1 MPTYEVKVGSS
12 TYQVDAPDENTAWKW
27 ANYTHNQSATQAA
40 PVAPAPTES
49 GGFFGSFGSAL
60 KERATTALPTA
71 KIFTGLGD
79 QKAAVDE
86 LAKHKEEAN
95 NAYKDT
101 EFSEI
106 GDAFKQ
112 GNFTQALGKTVDKF
126 KEVAGS
132 SLGTMAPAMGAGAAA
147 AAAAGTVAGGAA
159 LAAVGIPAAVAGTAA
174 FGLTALGSYLSD
186 NISRQKEEQ
195 AAAGKPYEDINR
207 LKGVTAAAVSTS
219 LDIFGF
225 KFFKPLGRLVGIEGK
240 AAAEKTAMEIVAK
253 ATQPKAYAR
262 AVARGTAEGIA
273 FEIPQEVTQQV
284 MERWQAG
291 LALDP
296 FTDPSAA
303 KEYLE
308 AAGGALLLGGP
319 MGAYSK
325 LRDTAA
331 ARGTPEGQALLR
343 KDVTGASRD
352 VEREPD
358 VTEPVSTPNRAGA
371 TVAGQPDT
379 GAPAA
384 GTAGTQRTG
393 VDVSRQNAP
402 GTTGG
407 EAGQP
412 GALDSTTPPPP
423 PSLTDEEI
431 QAASADAKEA
441 YDDARDHLSALLK
454 LPSRTESQ
462 DNMLGR
468 LRTELVQADYQRYLK
483 DTVDDKP
490 LADVVDEIVVKIGP
504 GKKAPRAMQR
514 ETTGTPWEGVTR
526 TTRGDAEMVATSLL
540 NDVGQRN
547 KADTNTPEYAALK
560 ASIAKTGIV
569 DPITITTNSLGK
581 PEVFEG
587 NHRLQAARELG
598 IKEIPVV
605 LHSRINQSESRPVV
619 GIKPSSLL
627 TKAPRAMQGEMFSTN
642 EQIGRAITG
651 AMALAGQD
659 PVKAAQEL
667 ENRKQRVADYE
678 HSDAEVMRLGRSADM
693 NAAQAMANRDA
704 LVAEAKK
711 RTLETIDQAIAGL
724 PSVGQPRAMQG
735 DLFGSASQRAT
746 EKPTEK
752 SAELENTLT
761 ALLLGEDP
769 RKDFGAE
776 EVGAKPE
783 AETTE
788 QKPVS
793 QKETE
798 TAPSIS
804 TEHINATNEGTLVN
818 RFFDALVSS
827 TDSPGEVDKHTAL
840 KNVVRKDVLNYD
852 IAKPGATKSSGLREA
867 LDYIGSL
874 VGGRDKLNA
883 MIDQLEQNKSPS
895 VQQAI
900 FNRFGLPNLTS
911 RRGLEGFASRV
922 GKELDEL
929 PIMRKQAGD
938 ERTGVQIS
946 TKNMPAPATGEFKGV
961 APYESKVEAT
971 PIKTKE
977 RGTNSEGKPRRPS
990 LDDQEKKRFVV
1001 QDTKLRTAW
1010 RAIKQ
1015 LIAARGAP
1023 SAEQLAAKNYMENP
1037 GRETFGDALNDLA
1050 YDIATDEAANST
1062 FYGEGGKYAAAF
1074 QKWINDN
1081 LDQSTIGV
1089 LNDLIAIHKLNVA
1102 ETEKYN
1108 AAISKYNEALDGFA
1122 EKKRVA
1128 AEVTAKKKLEKT
1140 PSKRPNISERIK
1152 ETEAGEQED
1161 APAEKLKHSL
1171 GTMHPAVLRMVEK
1184 GDLTGALETLADAEK
1199 GYYKVLAERL
1209 LAAKPTAKLE
1219 IINRNK
1225 ILSLSNDPNVKE
1237 TLKNQIAML
1246 VKMVETSIP
1255 EERQGVMVRNLKSD
1269 NLQAVMTEVKNLQK
1283 NFTNASQQEI
1293 AKQAYDLLNREYG
1306 WIGKYDP
1313 ESDTIMLRDTTIS
1326 NHTFLHE
1333 VLHAITSDLIENADK
1348 LRGVRKDAYNRLEE
1362 LYKYASGILAA
1373 QNSGTTAY
1381 GVQDLHEFISEAMT
1395 NPEFQAD
1402 LRVLRYKAAPFSLWD
1417 AFSRAIAQLFRMDAK
1432 SKDSN
1437 VMVEVM
1443 RATNILIPGE
1453 ASLESAETSKFL
1465 DANIDDKGA
1474 YIPSTKKGEDPI
1486 ATAGFKTLRAGN
1498 DYSEKLTGAIFITGM
1513 NVADRNKGAGTKLL
1527 QAITRWA
1534 DANKKT
1540 LVLSAI
1546 ASPDSLLGGLSQE
1559 QLKGWYARNGFED
1572 RTDIMV
1578 RTPSKEARK
1587 LKPKAIPG
1595 RIAAVPAGMQNTPST
1610 LKQLQKSRTWEEAQK
1625 PFEQIIVS
1633 AKAASRPQLLGALT
1647 LRQIG
1652 DLVRNRVPQ
1661 VNNFIRLTE
1670 EFLARKNNI
1679 LKESG
1684 DILKLWER
1692 MQSSDPAESKALAK
1706 VMHEATIL
1714 QFDPDK
1720 IRYGRNPREI
1730 MVADAWK
1737 ELSLTSKN
1745 IYRRVR
1751 DFYEHRQAEYKG
1763 IMAKRIIEMRNL
1775 GVSEAT
1781 ILEIRNEFEN
1791 TKFRGPYFPLMR
1803 HGRFWYQIGTG
1814 KDREY
1819 YMFETAGA
1827 KEAHMAERIS
1837 QDPNLPVREGSEYAQ
1852 QMDLH
1857 AKQSNFLRTVFSAI
1871 DGVSNTT
1878 FAGLPAQNLKDTI
1891 YQNFLAIQPES
1902 SFRTQFMHR
1911 NNVAGYSEDALRN
1924 FAKSSFHMAYQ
1935 LARFEHSP
1943 DMFSQVQAARMQIK
1957 DRKDADGKFDKELSR
1972 ENNEL
1977 SDYVTEMDKRLKLM
1991 LNPTDVG
1998 TIPSLLSNIG
2008 FIWYLTA
2015 PASAIVNIVGGMVIG
2030 LPTLIGQNVRMNP
2043 GKSYTK
2049 ATLEALGQM
2058 KTVAG
2063 QIIAT
2068 GFEVETGKRIRDYRV
2083 QFPTLSRSDSMTD
2096 VDKQAYER
2104 FVADG
2109 VIDITA
2115 AYDQSGLASAPT
2127 DSYGGVKNRAMEA
2140 MSSLFHNA
2148 ERFNREVMAMSSFR
2162 AAMEKRK
2169 GYADQN
2175 LAFAEAVAD
2184 AKDVTQRSMFDYSSA
2199 NKPRYFQNP
2208 VARVVLQF
2216 KQFPQQMTF
2225 FLAHNAVNMFKGMDA
2240 PTRRE
2245 ARARFVGTM
2254 GMAAILSGGTGIWGF
2269 STVAAI
2275 INAVVNGLKDDDD
2288 EEMFDFELEFVNWAV
2303 ETFGANMGTLIT
2315 RGAGN
2320 ALTGLDV
2327 ASRVKLDDMWFRDSR
2342 KNQDE
2347 VQALQTFLVDLLG
2360 PTAGLAVNVAEAH
2373 KLWNEGHGDRA
2384 LEMIA
2389 PAFIKNPLVAARYA
2403 TEGVN
2408 TLSGDPLMEDV
2419 SPFHLMAQSL
2429 GLRSAELSEIQFYN
2443 TNIKGQEQAI
2453 LKQRQNLLNLYA
2465 LAFMSNDADT
2475 LDTAYDNIDK
2485 FNSKHPSVLI
2495 AAGTLTKSIKGHLEK
2510 STQMDHG
2517 LYLDKK
2523 LRGVLD
2529 SHDYIDKI
2537 RQ

>member
-12 TYQVDAPDENTAWKW
+12 TYEVDAPDPNTAWKW

-40 PVAPAPTES
+40 PVAAPTES
-49 GGFFGSFGSAL
+49 GGFFGSLGSAFQ
-60 KERATTALPTA
+60 ERATTALPTA

-86 LAKHKEEAN
+86 LARHKEEAN
-95 NAYKDT
+95 SAYKNT
-101 EFSEI
+101 EFGEI
-106 GDAFKQ
+106 GDAFRQ
-112 GNFTQALGKTVDKF
+112 GNYTQALGKTVDKF

-132 SLGTMAPAMGAGAAA
+132 SLGSMAPAMVAGAGTAAA
-147 AAAAGTVAGGAA
+147 VAASP
-159 LAAVGIPAAVAGTAA
+159 LAIPAAAAGTAA
-174 FGLTALGSYLSD
+174 FGLISLGSYLSD

-207 LKGVTAAAVSTS
+207 LKGVTAAAGSTA

-225 KFFKPLGRLVGIEGK
+225 KLFKPLGRLVGLEGK
-240 AAAEKTAMEIVAK
+240 AVAEKAAMEIVAK
-253 ATQPKAYAR
+253 ATQPRAYAR
-262 AVARGTAEGIA
+262 AVAQGTAQGIA
-273 FEIPQEVTQQV
+273 FEVPQEVTQSV
-284 MERWQAG
+284 LERWQAG

-296 FTDPSAA
+296 FTDPNAA

-343 KDVTGASRD
+343 TEGSKITRD
-352 VEREPD
+352 IEREPD
-358 VTEPVSTPNRAGA
+358 ATEPISAPDRAGT

-379 GAPAA
+379 GAPAG
-384 GTAGTQRTG
+384 GTADTQRTG
-393 VDVSRQNAP
+393 VDVSGQNAP
-402 GTTGG
+402 GTTAG
-407 EAGQP
+407 EAEQP
-412 GALDSTTPPPP
+412 GALTTPPPP
-423 PSLTDEEI
+423 PPSTPLTDEEV

-462 DNMLGR
+462 DYMLGR
-468 LRTELVQADYQRYLK
+468 LRTDLTQIDYQRYLA
-483 DTVDDKP
+483 DTIDDKP
-490 LADVVDEIVVKIGP
+490 LADVVDGITVKL
-504 GKKAPRAMQR
+504 A
-514 ETTGTPWEGVTR
+514 
-526 TTRGDAEMVATSLL
+526 S
-540 NDVGQRN
+540 N
-547 KADTNTPEYAALK
+547 K
-560 ASIAKTGIV
+560 
-569 DPITITTNSLGK
+569 
-581 PEVFEG
+581 
-587 NHRLQAARELG
+587 
-598 IKEIPVV
+598 
-605 LHSRINQSESRPVV
+605 
-619 GIKPSSLL
+619 
-627 TKAPRAMQGEMFSTN
+627 KAPRAMQGEMFSTN

-667 ENRKQRVADYE
+667 ENRKQRVMDYK
-678 HSDAEVMRLGRSADM
+678 HSDAEVMRLGRSAGM
-693 NAAQAMANRDA
+693 NAAQSMANRDA
-704 LVAEAKK
+704 LVAAAKK

-769 RKDFGAE
+769 RQDFGAE
-776 EVGAKPE
+776 EEGADPE
-783 AETTE
+783 TEAIE
-788 QKPVS
+788 QKLES

-798 TAPSIS
+798 LAPKTS
-804 TEHINATNEGTLVN
+804 TYHINDTQEGKLVN

-827 TDSPGEVDKHTAL
+827 TGTPGEVDKHTAL
-840 KNVVRKDVLNYD
+840 KDVVRKDVLSYD
-852 IAKPGATKSSGLREA
+852 IVKPGETKSLGLREA

-883 MIDQLEQNKSPS
+883 MIEQLEQNKSPS

-922 GKELDEL
+922 GKELEEL
-929 PIMRKQAGD
+929 PIMRKQTGE

-946 TKNMPAPATGEFKGV
+946 TKNLPAPATGGFKGV
-961 APYESKVEAT
+961 IPYTSEIEAT
-971 PIKTKE
+971 SIKAKE
-977 RGTNSEGKPRRPS
+977 RGPNQEGVPREPS
-990 LDDQEKKRFVV
+990 LKETEKKRFVV

-1010 RAIKQ
+1010 RTIKQ
-1015 LIAARGAP
+1015 MIAARGAP

-1050 YDIATDEAANST
+1050 YDIATGEGANT
-1062 FYGEGGKYAAAF
+1062 LFYGEGGQYAVAF
-1074 QKWINDN
+1074 EKWINDN
-1081 LDQSTIGV
+1081 LDQSTVDI
-1089 LNDLIAIHKLNVA
+1089 LNDLVAVHKLNIA
-1102 ETEKYN
+1102 ETDKYN
-1108 AAISKYNEALDGFA
+1108 AARSKYRAELKVFA
-1122 EKKRVA
+1122 EKKRA
-1128 AEVTAKKKLEKT
+1128 AAQAAVGKKIAKA
-1140 PSKRPNISERIK
+1140 PSKEPDISKQIE

-1161 APAEKLKHSL
+1161 LPVEKFKRSL
-1171 GTMHPAVLRMVEK
+1171 ETIHPAVLRMVEK

-1199 GYYKVLAERL
+1199 GYFKVLAERL

-1237 TLKNQIAML
+1237 ALKNQIAML

-1255 EERQGVMVRNLKSD
+1255 TERQGVMVRNLKSD

-1283 NFTNASQQEI
+1283 NFTNDSQREI
-1293 AKQAYDLLNREYG
+1293 AKQAHDFLDKQYG

-1333 VLHAITSDLIENADK
+1333 VLHAVTSDLIENADK

-1362 LYKYASGILAA
+1362 LYKYASGMLAA
-1373 QNSGTTAY
+1373 QNSKTTAY
-1381 GVQDLHEFISEAMT
+1381 GLQDLHEFISEAMT
-1395 NPEFQAD
+1395 NPVFQAD
-1402 LRVLRYKAAPFSLWD
+1402 LRALRYKAAPFSLWD
-1417 AFSRAIAQLFRMDAK
+1417 AFSRAIAQLFRMDLK
-1432 SKDSN
+1432 SKDSD

-1453 ASLESAETSKFL
+1453 ASLEGVETSKFL
-1465 DANIDDKGA
+1465 GAEIDEKGA
-1474 YIPSTKKGEDPI
+1474 YIPSTKKDEDPI

-1498 DYSEKLTGAIFITGM
+1498 DFSEKLVGATFITGM
-1513 NVADRNKGAGTKLL
+1513 NVADRSKGAGTKLL
-1527 QAITRWA
+1527 RAITGWA
-1534 DANKKT
+1534 DTKKKT
-1540 LVLSAI
+1540 LVLVAA
-1546 ASPDSLLGGLSQE
+1546 ASPDGSLGGLSQK
-1559 QLKGWYARNGFED
+1559 QLKEWYVRNGFED
-1572 RTDIMV
+1572 RGDYMV
-1578 RTPSKEARK
+1578 RAPSKEARK
-1587 LKPKAIPG
+1587 LEPRAMAR
-1595 RIAAVPAGMQNTPST
+1595 RIAAIPVGMQNTPST
-1610 LKQLQKSRTWEEAQK
+1610 LKQLTKSRTWAEAQE
-1625 PFEQIIVS
+1625 PYSQLVVS
-1633 AKAASRPQLLGALT
+1633 AKAASRPALLGALT

-1684 DILKLWER
+1684 DILNVWER
-1692 MQSSDPAESKALAK
+1692 MQSSNPEESRALAK

-1720 IRYGRNPREI
+1720 IRYGKNPREI
-1730 MVADAWK
+1730 MVVEEWK
-1737 ELSLTSKN
+1737 KLGPTSKN
-1745 IYRRVR
+1745 IYRQVR

-1763 IMAKRIIEMRNL
+1763 TMAKRIIEMRNL

-1791 TKFRGPYFPLMR
+1791 TKFKGPYFPLMR

-1837 QDPNLPVREGSEYAQ
+1837 QDPNLPVKEGSEYAQ

-1871 DGVSNTT
+1871 DGVSSPT
-1878 FAGLPAQNLKDTI
+1878 FAGMAAQNLKDTI
-1891 YQNFLAIQPES
+1891 YQNFLSIQPES

-1957 DRKDADGKFDKELSR
+1957 DRKDEAGGFDKELSR

-2043 GKSYTK
+2043 GKSYAK

-2058 KTVAG
+2058 KTAAG

-2068 GFEVETGKRIRDYRV
+2068 GFEVETGKRVRDFRL
-2083 QFPTLSRSDSMTD
+2083 QFPTLSRSDSMTA

-2115 AYDQSGLASAPT
+2115 AYDQSGLAAAPT
-2127 DSYGGVKNRAMEA
+2127 ESYGGVKNRAMEA
-2140 MSSLFHNA
+2140 LTALFHNA

-2184 AKDVTQRSMFDYSSA
+2184 AKDVTQRAMFDYSSA

-2225 FLAHNAVNMFKGMDA
+2225 FLTHNAINMFKGMDES
-2240 PTRRE
+2240 TRRE

-2254 GMAAILSGGTGIWGF
+2254 GMAAIMAGGTGIWGF
-2269 STVAAI
+2269 STVASI
-2275 INAVVNGLKDDDD
+2275 INAVVNGLKDEDD
-2288 EEMFDFELEFVNWAV
+2288 EEVFDFELEFVNWAV

-2315 RGAGN
+2315 RGAAN

-2347 VQALQTFLVDLLG
+2347 VEALQTFLVDLLG
-2360 PTAGLAVNVAEAH
+2360 PTIGLAVNVAEAR
-2373 KLWNEGHGDRA
+2373 KLWNEGNGDRA

-2403 TEGVN
+2403 AEGVN
-2408 TLSGDPLMEDV
+2408 TRSGDPLMEDV

-2465 LAFMSNDADT
+2465 LAFMSNDSDT

-2485 FNSKHPSVLI
+2485 FNAKHPSVSI
-2495 AAGTLTKSIKGHLEK
+2495 AAGTLTKSIKGRLEK
-2510 STQMDHG
+2510 SSEMDHG

-2529 SHDYIDKI
+2529 NHSYIDKL
-2537 RQ
+2537 RD

>member
-86 LAKHKEEAN
+86 LARHKEEAN
-95 NAYKDT
+95 NAYKST
-101 EFSEI
+101 EFGEI
-106 GDAFKQ
+106 GDAFRQ

-132 SLGTMAPAMGAGAAA
+132 SLGSMAPAMVAGAGTAAA
-147 AAAAGTVAGGAA
+147 VAAAPVA
-159 LAAVGIPAAVAGTAA
+159 IPAAAAGTAA
-174 FGLTALGSYLSD
+174 FGLISLGSYLSD

-207 LKGVTAAAVSTS
+207 LKGVTAAAGSTA

-225 KFFKPLGRLVGIEGK
+225 KLFKPLGRLVGLEGK
-240 AAAEKTAMEIVAK
+240 AVAEKAAMEIVAK
-253 ATQPKAYAR
+253 ATQPRAYAR

-273 FEIPQEVTQQV
+273 FEIPQEVSQQV
-284 MERWQAG
+284 LERWQAG

-296 FTDPSAA
+296 FTDPNAA

-343 KDVTGASRD
+343 TEGSKITRD
-352 VEREPD
+352 IEREPD
-358 VTEPVSTPNRAGA
+358 ATEPISAPDRAGT
-371 TVAGQPDT
+371 TVAGQPDI

-393 VDVSRQNAP
+393 VDVSGQNAP

-412 GALDSTTPPPP
+412 GALASTTPPPP
-423 PSLTDEEI
+423 PPPTPSLTDEEV

-441 YDDARDHLSALLK
+441 YDDVREHINALLRQ
-454 LPSRTESQ
+454 PSRNDVQ

-468 LRTELVQADYQRYLK
+468 LRGELVDIDYRRYLK
-483 DTVDDKP
+483 DTIGGEP
-490 LADVVDEIVVKIGP
+490 LSDVIDG
-504 GKKAPRAMQR
+504 
-514 ETTGTPWEGVTR
+514 
-526 TTRGDAEMVATSLL
+526 
-540 NDVGQRN
+540 
-547 KADTNTPEYAALK
+547 
-560 ASIAKTGIV
+560 
-569 DPITITTNSLGK
+569 ITIKLASNK
-581 PEVFEG
+581 
-587 NHRLQAARELG
+587 
-598 IKEIPVV
+598 
-605 LHSRINQSESRPVV
+605 
-619 GIKPSSLL
+619 
-627 TKAPRAMQGEMFSTN
+627 KAPRAMQGEMFSTN

-667 ENRKQRVADYE
+667 ENRKQRVMDYE

-693 NAAQAMANRDA
+693 NAAQSMANRDA

-735 DLFGSASQRAT
+735 DLFGSASQRTT

-752 SAELENTLT
+752 SAELEETLT

-776 EVGAKPE
+776 EAGATPE
-783 AETTE
+783 TKTTE
-788 QKPVS
+788 QKLVS

-798 TAPSIS
+798 TAPLVS
-804 TEHINATNEGTLVN
+804 TEHINDTQEGKLVN

-840 KNVVRKDVLNYD
+840 KNVVRKDVLSYD
-852 IAKPGATKSSGLREA
+852 IAKPGETKSSGLREA
-867 LDYIGSL
+867 LNYIGSL

-883 MIDQLEQNKSPS
+883 MIEQLEQNKSPS

-929 PIMRKQAGD
+929 PIMRKQTGD
-938 ERTGVQIS
+938 ERTGVQVS
-946 TKNMPAPATGEFKGV
+946 TKNLPAPATGEFKGV
-961 APYESKVEAT
+961 APYESKVEVT
-971 PIKTKE
+971 PLKVKE
-977 RGTNSEGKPRRPS
+977 RGPSPEGKPRRPS
-990 LDDQEKKRFVV
+990 LNDQEPKRFVV

-1050 YDIATDEAANST
+1050 YDIANDEAANST

-1081 LDQSTIGV
+1081 LDQSTIDT
-1089 LNDLIAIHKLNVA
+1089 LNDLVAVYKLNIA
-1102 ETEKYN
+1102 ETDKYN
-1108 AAISKYNEALDGFA
+1108 AAVSEYNDALDALA
-1122 EKKRVA
+1122 EKKREA
-1128 AEVTAKKKLEKT
+1128 AEAASKKKLEKT

-1161 APAEKLKHSL
+1161 TPAEKFKHSL
-1171 GTMHPAVLRMVEK
+1171 STIHPAVLRMVEK
-1184 GDLTGALETLADAEK
+1184 GDLTEALETLADSEN

-1209 LAAKPTAKLE
+1209 LAAKPTAKIE
-1219 IINRNK
+1219 VINRNK
-1225 ILSLSNDPNVKE
+1225 ILPLSNDPNVKE
-1237 TLKNQIAML
+1237 TFKNQIAML
-1246 VKMVETSIP
+1246 VKMIESSIP
-1255 EERQGVMVRNLKSD
+1255 TERQGVMVRNLKSD

-1283 NFTNASQQEI
+1283 NFTNDSQREI
-1293 AKQAYDLLNREYG
+1293 AKQAYDFLNEQYG

-1313 ESDTIMLRDTTIS
+1313 ESDTIMLRDSTIS

-1333 VLHAITSDLIENADK
+1333 VLHAVTSDLIDNADK
-1348 LRGVRKDAYNRLEE
+1348 LRGVRKDAYNRLVE
-1362 LYKYASGILAA
+1362 LYEYSRGKLAV
-1373 QNSGTTAY
+1373 QNNGTTAY
-1381 GVQDLHEFISEAMT
+1381 GLQDLHEFISEAMT
-1395 NPEFQAD
+1395 NPVFQAD

-1417 AFSRAIAQLFRMDAK
+1417 AFSRAIAQLFRMDLK
-1432 SKDSN
+1432 SKDSD

-1453 ASLESAETSKFL
+1453 ASLESVETSKFL
-1465 DANIDDKGA
+1465 GAEIDDKGA

-1486 ATAGFKTLRAGN
+1486 ASAGFKVLRTDNDFSKKLAGA
-1498 DYSEKLTGAIFITGM
+1498 TFITGM
-1513 NVADRNKGAGTKLL
+1513 NVADRSKGAGTKLL
-1527 QAITRWA
+1527 RAITGWA
-1534 DANKKT
+1534 DTYKKT
-1540 LVLSAI
+1540 LVLVAA
-1546 ASPDSLLGGLSQE
+1546 ASPDSSLGGLSQE
-1559 QLKGWYARNGFED
+1559 QLKEWYVRNGFED
-1572 RTDIMV
+1572 RGDYMV

-1587 LKPKAIPG
+1587 LEPRAIAG

-1610 LKQLQKSRTWEEAQK
+1610 LKQLTKSRTWAEAQE
-1625 PFEQIIVS
+1625 PYSQLVVS
-1633 AKAASRPQLLGALT
+1633 AKAASRPALLGALT

-1684 DILKLWER
+1684 DILNVWER
-1692 MQSSDPAESKALAK
+1692 MQSSNPEESKALAK

-1730 MVADAWK
+1730 MVVDAWK
-1737 ELSLTSKN
+1737 VLDPTSKN

-1763 IMAKRIIEMRNL
+1763 TMAKRIIEMRNL

-1837 QDPNLPVREGSEYAQ
+1837 QDPNLPVKEGSEYAQ

-1871 DGVSNTT
+1871 DGVSSTT
-1878 FAGLPAQNLKDTI
+1878 FAGMPAQNLKDTI

-1957 DRKDADGKFDKELSR
+1957 DRKDEAGGFDKELSR

-2015 PASAIVNIVGGMVIG
+2015 PASAIVNVVGGMVIG

-2058 KTVAG
+2058 KTAAG

-2068 GFEVETGKRIRDYRV
+2068 GFEVETGKRVRDFRL

-2096 VDKQAYER
+2096 VDRQAYER

-2115 AYDQSGLASAPT
+2115 AYDQSGLAAAPT
-2127 DSYGGVKNRAMEA
+2127 ESYGGVKNRAMEA
-2140 MSSLFHNA
+2140 LTALFHNA

-2184 AKDVTQRSMFDYSSA
+2184 AKDVTQRAMFDYSSA

-2225 FLAHNAVNMFKGMDA
+2225 FLAHNAINMFKGMDES
-2240 PTRRE
+2240 TRRE

-2254 GMAAILSGGTGIWGF
+2254 GMAAIMAGGTGIWGF
-2269 STVAAI
+2269 STVASI

-2288 EEMFDFELEFVNWAV
+2288 EEVFDFELEFVNWAV

-2315 RGAGN
+2315 RGAAN

-2347 VQALQTFLVDLLG
+2347 VEALQTFLVDLLG
-2360 PTAGLAVNVAEAH
+2360 PTAGLLVNVAEAR

-2384 LEMIA
+2384 LEMMA

-2403 TEGVN
+2403 SEGVN
-2408 TLSGDPLMEDV
+2408 TLGGDPLIEDV

-2465 LAFMSNDADT
+2465 LAFMSNDSDT

-2485 FNSKHPSVLI
+2485 FNAKHPSVSI

-2529 SHDYIDKI
+2529 NHSYIDKL
-2537 RQ
+2537 RD

>member
-1 MPTYEVKVGSS
+1 
-12 TYQVDAPDENTAWKW
+12 
-27 ANYTHNQSATQAA
+27 
-40 PVAPAPTES
+40 
-49 GGFFGSFGSAL
+49 
-60 KERATTALPTA
+60 
-71 KIFTGLGD
+71 
-79 QKAAVDE
+79 
-86 LAKHKEEAN
+86 
-95 NAYKDT
+95 
-101 EFSEI
+101 
-106 GDAFKQ
+106 
-112 GNFTQALGKTVDKF
+112 
-126 KEVAGS
+126 
-132 SLGTMAPAMGAGAAA
+132 
-147 AAAAGTVAGGAA
+147 
-159 LAAVGIPAAVAGTAA
+159 
-174 FGLTALGSYLSD
+174 
-186 NISRQKEEQ
+186 
-195 AAAGKPYEDINR
+195 
-207 LKGVTAAAVSTS
+207 
-219 LDIFGF
+219 
-225 KFFKPLGRLVGIEGK
+225 
-240 AAAEKTAMEIVAK
+240 
-253 ATQPKAYAR
+253 
-262 AVARGTAEGIA
+262 
-273 FEIPQEVTQQV
+273 
-284 MERWQAG
+284 
-291 LALDP
+291 
-296 FTDPSAA
+296 
-303 KEYLE
+303 
-308 AAGGALLLGGP
+308 
-319 MGAYSK
+319 
-325 LRDTAA
+325 
-331 ARGTPEGQALLR
+331 
-343 KDVTGASRD
+343 
-352 VEREPD
+352 
-358 VTEPVSTPNRAGA
+358 
-371 TVAGQPDT
+371 
-379 GAPAA
+379 
-384 GTAGTQRTG
+384 
-393 VDVSRQNAP
+393 
-402 GTTGG
+402 
-407 EAGQP
+407 
-412 GALDSTTPPPP
+412 
-423 PSLTDEEI
+423 
-431 QAASADAKEA
+431 
-441 YDDARDHLSALLK
+441 
-454 LPSRTESQ
+454 
-462 DNMLGR
+462 MLGR
-468 LRTELVQADYQRYLK
+468 LRGELVDIDYQRYLK
-483 DTVDDKP
+483 DTIGGEP
-490 LADVVDEIVVKIGP
+490 LSDVVDG
-504 GKKAPRAMQR
+504 
-514 ETTGTPWEGVTR
+514 
-526 TTRGDAEMVATSLL
+526 
-540 NDVGQRN
+540 
-547 KADTNTPEYAALK
+547 
-560 ASIAKTGIV
+560 
-569 DPITITTNSLGK
+569 ITIKLASNK
-581 PEVFEG
+581 
-587 NHRLQAARELG
+587 
-598 IKEIPVV
+598 
-605 LHSRINQSESRPVV
+605 
-619 GIKPSSLL
+619 
-627 TKAPRAMQGEMFSTN
+627 KAPRAMQGEMFSTN

-667 ENRKQRVADYE
+667 ENRKQRVMDYE
-678 HSDAEVMRLGRSADM
+678 HSDAEVMRLGRSANM
-693 NAAQAMANRDA
+693 NAAQSMANRDA

-735 DLFGSASQRAT
+735 DLFGSASQRTT

-752 SAELENTLT
+752 SAELEETLT

-769 RKDFGAE
+769 RQDFGAE
-776 EVGAKPE
+776 EAGATPKTK
-783 AETTE
+783 TTE
-788 QKPVS
+788 QKLVS

-798 TAPSIS
+798 TAPLVS
-804 TEHINATNEGTLVN
+804 TEHINDTQEGKLVN

-840 KNVVRKDVLNYD
+840 KGAVRKDVLSYD
-852 IAKPGATKSSGLREA
+852 IAKPGETKSLGLREA

-883 MIDQLEQNKSPS
+883 MIEQLEQNKSPS

-929 PIMRKQAGD
+929 PIMRKQTGD
-938 ERTGVQIS
+938 ERTGVQVS
-946 TKNMPAPATGEFKGV
+946 TKNVPAPATGKFIGV
-961 APYESKVEAT
+961 IPYESEIETT
-971 PIKTKE
+971 PIKAKE
-977 RGTNSEGKPRRPS
+977 RGPSPEGKPRRPS
-990 LDDQEKKRFVV
+990 LNDQEPKRFVV

-1010 RAIKQ
+1010 RTIKQ

-1050 YDIATDEAANST
+1050 YDIATNEAANST
-1062 FYGEGGKYAAAF
+1062 FYGEGGKYAVAF

-1081 LDQSTIGV
+1081 LDQSTVDI
-1089 LNDLIAIHKLNVA
+1089 LNDLVAVYKLNIA

-1108 AAISKYNEALDGFA
+1108 AAISKYNDALDGFA
-1122 EKKRVA
+1122 EKKRAA
-1128 AEVTAKKKLEKT
+1128 AEATSKKKLEKT

-1161 APAEKLKHSL
+1161 TPAEKFKHSL
-1171 GTMHPAVLRMVEK
+1171 STIHPAVLRMVEK
-1184 GDLTGALETLADAEK
+1184 GNLTEALETLADSEN

-1209 LAAKPTAKLE
+1209 LAAKPTAKME
-1219 IINRNK
+1219 VINRNK
-1225 ILSLSNDPNVKE
+1225 ILPLSNDPNVKE
-1237 TLKNQIAML
+1237 TFKNQIAML
-1246 VKMVETSIP
+1246 VKMIETSIP
-1255 EERQGVMVRNLKSD
+1255 TERQGVMIRNLKSD

-1283 NFTNASQQEI
+1283 NFTNDSQREI
-1293 AKQAYDLLNREYG
+1293 AKQAFDFLNEQYG

-1313 ESDTIMLRDTTIS
+1313 ASDTIMLRNNTIS

-1333 VLHAITSDLIENADK
+1333 VLHAVTSDLIDNADK
-1348 LRGVRKDAYNRLEE
+1348 LRGVRKDAYNRLVE
-1362 LYKYASGILAA
+1362 LYEYSRGKLAV
-1373 QNSGTTAY
+1373 QNNGTTAY
-1381 GVQDLHEFISEAMT
+1381 GLQDLHEFISEAMT
-1395 NPEFQAD
+1395 NPVFQAD

-1417 AFSRAIAQLFRMDAK
+1417 AFSRAIAQLFRMDLK
-1432 SKDSN
+1432 SKDSD

-1443 RATNILIPGE
+1443 RATNILISGE
-1453 ASLESAETSKFL
+1453 ASLESVETSKFL
-1465 DANIDDKGA
+1465 GAEIDDKGA

-1486 ATAGFKTLRAGN
+1486 ASAGFKVLRADN
-1498 DYSEKLTGAIFITGM
+1498 DFSKKLAGATFITGM
-1513 NVADRNKGAGTKLL
+1513 NVADRSKGAGTKLL
-1527 QAITRWA
+1527 RAITGWA
-1534 DANKKT
+1534 DTYKKT
-1540 LVLSAI
+1540 LVLVAA
-1546 ASPDSLLGGLSQE
+1546 ASPDSSLGGLSQE
-1559 QLKGWYARNGFED
+1559 QLKEWYVRNGFED
-1572 RTDIMV
+1572 RGDYMV

-1587 LKPKAIPG
+1587 LEPRAIAG

-1610 LKQLQKSRTWEEAQK
+1610 LKQLTKSRTWAEAQE
-1625 PFEQIIVS
+1625 PYSQLVVS
-1633 AKAASRPQLLGALT
+1633 AKAASRPALLGALT

-1684 DILKLWER
+1684 DILNVWER
-1692 MQSSDPAESKALAK
+1692 MQSSNPEESKALAK

-1751 DFYEHRQAEYKG
+1751 DFYEHRQAEYKAT
-1763 IMAKRIIEMRNL
+1763 MAKRIIEMRNL

-1791 TKFRGPYFPLMR
+1791 TKFKGPYFPLMR

-1837 QDPNLPVREGSEYAQ
+1837 QDPNLPVKEGSEYAQ

-1871 DGVSNTT
+1871 DGVSSPT
-1878 FAGLPAQNLKDTI
+1878 FAGMPAQNLKDTI

-1957 DRKDADGKFDKELSR
+1957 DRKDEAGGFDKELSR

-2015 PASAIVNIVGGMVIG
+2015 PASAIVNVIGGMVIG

-2063 QIIAT
+2063 QILAT
-2068 GFEVETGKRIRDYRV
+2068 GFDVETGKRVRDFRV
-2083 QFPTLSRSDSMTD
+2083 QFPTLSRSDTMTD
-2096 VDKQAYER
+2096 IDKQAYER

-2148 ERFNREVMAMSSFR
+2148 ERFNREVMAMSAFR

-2225 FLAHNAVNMFKGMDA
+2225 FLAHNAINMFKGMDA

-2320 ALTGLDV
+2320 ALTGLDI
-2327 ASRVKLDDMWFRDSR
+2327 AGRVKLDDMWFRDSR

-2384 LEMIA
+2384 LEMMA

-2403 TEGVN
+2403 SEGVN
-2408 TLSGDPLMEDV
+2408 TLGGDPLMEDV

-2465 LAFMSNDADT
+2465 LAFMSNDSDT

-2485 FNSKHPSVLI
+2485 FNSKHPSVSI
-2495 AAGTLTKSIKGHLEK
+2495 ASGTLTKSVKGHLEK
-2510 STQMDHG
+2510 SSQMDHG

-2529 SHDYIDKI
+2529 NHDYIDKI

>member
-86 LAKHKEEAN
+86 LARHKEEAN
-95 NAYKDT
+95 NAYKNT
-101 EFSEI
+101 EFGEI
-106 GDAFKQ
+106 GDAFRQ

-132 SLGTMAPAMGAGAAA
+132 SLGSMAPAMVAGAGTAAA
-147 AAAAGTVAGGAA
+147 VAAAPVA
-159 LAAVGIPAAVAGTAA
+159 IPAAAAGTAA
-174 FGLTALGSYLSD
+174 FGLISLGSYLSD

-207 LKGVTAAAVSTS
+207 LKGVTAAAGSTA

-225 KFFKPLGRLVGIEGK
+225 KLFKPLGRLVGLEGK
-240 AAAEKTAMEIVAK
+240 AVAEKAAMEIVAK
-253 ATQPKAYAR
+253 ATQPRAYAR

-273 FEIPQEVTQQV
+273 FEIPQEVSQQV
-284 MERWQAG
+284 LERWQAG

-296 FTDPSAA
+296 FTDPNAA

-358 VTEPVSTPNRAGA
+358 VTEPVSTPDRAGT

-393 VDVSRQNAP
+393 VDVSGQNAP

-412 GALDSTTPPPP
+412 GALASTTPPPP
-423 PSLTDEEI
+423 PPPPTPSLTDEEV

-441 YDDARDHLSALLK
+441 YDDVREHINALLRQ
-454 LPSRTESQ
+454 PSRNAVQ

-468 LRTELVQADYQRYLK
+468 LRGELVDIDYQRYLK
-483 DTVDDKP
+483 DTIDGEP
-490 LADVVDEIVVKIGP
+490 LSDVVDG
-504 GKKAPRAMQR
+504 
-514 ETTGTPWEGVTR
+514 
-526 TTRGDAEMVATSLL
+526 
-540 NDVGQRN
+540 
-547 KADTNTPEYAALK
+547 
-560 ASIAKTGIV
+560 
-569 DPITITTNSLGK
+569 ITIKLASNK
-581 PEVFEG
+581 
-587 NHRLQAARELG
+587 
-598 IKEIPVV
+598 
-605 LHSRINQSESRPVV
+605 
-619 GIKPSSLL
+619 
-627 TKAPRAMQGEMFSTN
+627 KAPRAMQGEMFSTN

-667 ENRKQRVADYE
+667 KNRKQRVMDYE

-735 DLFGSASQRAT
+735 NLFNRKELAQKDKYSTDVTNLSGEERAKILTNSLQETEAKLKASQEQLAELQKINAAAVAGRGATVTVEKLTAAQEQVDSYSRQRAALQNDLEKLNAQLALPADQRTDTNAGWLRGEPEKPKLPRKPRESMADAPVQESLFGG
-746 EKPTEK
+746 EKQKTSTGKTKESTDLEK
-752 SAELENTLT
+752 TLMG
-761 ALLLGEDP
+761 LLLGEDP
-769 RKDFGAE
+769 RQDFGAE

-783 AETTE
+783 TKGTG

-798 TAPSIS
+798 TAPLIS
-804 TEHINATNEGTLVN
+804 TEHINATNEGKLIN
-818 RFFDALVSS
+818 RFFDALVPS

-840 KNVVRKDVLNYD
+840 KGAVRKDVLNYD
-852 IAKPGATKSSGLREA
+852 IAKPGETKSLGLREV

-883 MIDQLEQNKSPS
+883 MIEQLEQNKSPS

-929 PIMRKQAGD
+929 PIMRKQTGD

-946 TKNMPAPATGEFKGV
+946 TKNMPAPATGKFIGV
-961 APYESKVEAT
+961 IPYESEIEAT
-971 PIKTKE
+971 PIKAKE
-977 RGTNSEGKPRRPS
+977 RGVNSEGKPRRPS

-1050 YDIATDEAANST
+1050 YDIATNEAANST
-1062 FYGEGGKYAAAF
+1062 FYGEGGKYAVAF

-1081 LDQSTIGV
+1081 LDQSTV
-1089 LNDLIAIHKLNVA
+1089 DTLNDLIAVHKLNVA

-1108 AAISKYNEALDGFA
+1108 AAISKYNDALDGFA
-1122 EKKRVA
+1122 EKKRAA

-1161 APAEKLKHSL
+1161 TPTEKFKHSL
-1171 GTMHPAVLRMVEK
+1171 GTIHPAVLRMVEK
-1184 GDLTGALETLADAEK
+1184 GNLTEALETLADSED

-1209 LAAKPTAKLE
+1209 LAAKPTAKIE
-1219 IINRNK
+1219 VINPNK
-1225 ILSLSNDPNVKE
+1225 ILPLSNDPNVKE
-1237 TLKNQIAML
+1237 TFKNQIATL
-1246 VKMVETSIP
+1246 VKMIETSIP
-1255 EERQGVMVRNLKSD
+1255 TERQGVMVRNLKSD

-1283 NFTNASQQEI
+1283 NFTNDSQREI
-1293 AKQAYDLLNREYG
+1293 AKQAFDFLNEQYG

-1313 ESDTIMLRDTTIS
+1313 ASDTIMLRNKTIS

-1333 VLHAITSDLIENADK
+1333 VLHAVTSDLIDNADK
-1348 LRGVRKDAYNRLEE
+1348 LRGVRKDAYNRLVE
-1362 LYKYASGILAA
+1362 LYEYSRGKLAV
-1373 QNSGTTAY
+1373 QNSDTTPY
-1381 GVQDLHEFISEAMT
+1381 GLQDLHEFISEAMT
-1395 NPEFQAD
+1395 NPVFQAD

-1432 SKDSN
+1432 SKDSD
-1437 VMVEVM
+1437 VMMEVM

-1453 ASLESAETSKFL
+1453 ASLEGIEGAKEPTET
-1465 DANIDDKGA
+1465 KG
-1474 YIPSTKKGEDPI
+1474 
-1486 ATAGFKTLRAGN
+1486 
-1498 DYSEKLTGAIFITGM
+1498 
-1513 NVADRNKGAGTKLL
+1513 
-1527 QAITRWA
+1527 Q
-1534 DANKKT
+1534 
-1540 LVLSAI
+1540 
-1546 ASPDSLLGGLSQE
+1546 
-1559 QLKGWYARNGFED
+1559 
-1572 RTDIMV
+1572 
-1578 RTPSKEARK
+1578 
-1587 LKPKAIPG
+1587 PKAIAG
-1595 RIAAVPAGMQNTPST
+1595 RIAAVPAGMQNTPNT
-1610 LKQLQKSRTWEEAQK
+1610 LKLVLKSRTWEEAQK
-1625 PFEQIIVS
+1625 PYSQIIVS
-1633 AKAASRPQLLGALT
+1633 AKAASRPALLGALT

-1684 DILKLWER
+1684 DILNVWER
-1692 MQSSDPAESKALAK
+1692 MQSSNPEESKALAK

-1737 ELSLTSKN
+1737 VLDPTSKN

-1837 QDPNLPVREGSEYAQ
+1837 QDPNLPVKEGSEYAQ

-1871 DGVSNTT
+1871 DGVSSTT
-1878 FAGLPAQNLKDTI
+1878 FAGMPAQNLKDTI

-1957 DRKDADGKFDKELSR
+1957 DRKDEAGGFDKELSR

-2015 PASAIVNIVGGMVIG
+2015 PASAIVNVVGGMVIG

-2068 GFEVETGKRIRDYRV
+2068 GFEVETGKRVRDFRL

-2096 VDKQAYER
+2096 IDKQAYER

-2115 AYDQSGLASAPT
+2115 AYDQSGLAAAPT
-2127 DSYGGVKNRAMEA
+2127 ESYGGVKNRAMEA
-2140 MSSLFHNA
+2140 LTALFHNA

-2184 AKDVTQRSMFDYSSA
+2184 AKDVTQRAMFDYSSA

-2225 FLAHNAVNMFKGMDA
+2225 FLAHNAINMFKGMDES
-2240 PTRRE
+2240 TRRE

-2254 GMAAILSGGTGIWGF
+2254 GMAAIMAGGTGIWGF
-2269 STVAAI
+2269 STVASI

-2288 EEMFDFELEFVNWAV
+2288 EEVFDFELEFVNWAV

-2315 RGAGN
+2315 RGAAN

-2347 VQALQTFLVDLLG
+2347 VEALQTFLVDLLG
-2360 PTAGLAVNVAEAH
+2360 PTAGLLVNVAEAR

-2384 LEMIA
+2384 LEMMA

-2403 TEGVN
+2403 SEGVN
-2408 TLSGDPLMEDV
+2408 TLGGDPLMEDV

-2465 LAFMSNDADT
+2465 LAFMSNDSDT

-2485 FNSKHPSVLI
+2485 FNAKHPSVSI

-2529 SHDYIDKI
+2529 NHSYIDKL
-2537 RQ
+2537 RD

>member
-1 MPTYEVKVGSS
+1 
-12 TYQVDAPDENTAWKW
+12 
-27 ANYTHNQSATQAA
+27 
-40 PVAPAPTES
+40 
-49 GGFFGSFGSAL
+49 
-60 KERATTALPTA
+60 
-71 KIFTGLGD
+71 
-79 QKAAVDE
+79 
-86 LAKHKEEAN
+86 
-95 NAYKDT
+95 
-101 EFSEI
+101 
-106 GDAFKQ
+106 
-112 GNFTQALGKTVDKF
+112 
-126 KEVAGS
+126 
-132 SLGTMAPAMGAGAAA
+132 
-147 AAAAGTVAGGAA
+147 
-159 LAAVGIPAAVAGTAA
+159 
-174 FGLTALGSYLSD
+174 
-186 NISRQKEEQ
+186 
-195 AAAGKPYEDINR
+195 
-207 LKGVTAAAVSTS
+207 
-219 LDIFGF
+219 
-225 KFFKPLGRLVGIEGK
+225 
-240 AAAEKTAMEIVAK
+240 
-253 ATQPKAYAR
+253 
-262 AVARGTAEGIA
+262 
-273 FEIPQEVTQQV
+273 
-284 MERWQAG
+284 
-291 LALDP
+291 
-296 FTDPSAA
+296 
-303 KEYLE
+303 
-308 AAGGALLLGGP
+308 
-319 MGAYSK
+319 
-325 LRDTAA
+325 
-331 ARGTPEGQALLR
+331 
-343 KDVTGASRD
+343 
-352 VEREPD
+352 
-358 VTEPVSTPNRAGA
+358 
-371 TVAGQPDT
+371 
-379 GAPAA
+379 
-384 GTAGTQRTG
+384 
-393 VDVSRQNAP
+393 
-402 GTTGG
+402 
-407 EAGQP
+407 
-412 GALDSTTPPPP
+412 
-423 PSLTDEEI
+423 
-431 QAASADAKEA
+431 
-441 YDDARDHLSALLK
+441 
-454 LPSRTESQ
+454 
-462 DNMLGR
+462 
-468 LRTELVQADYQRYLK
+468 
-483 DTVDDKP
+483 
-490 LADVVDEIVVKIGP
+490 
-504 GKKAPRAMQR
+504 
-514 ETTGTPWEGVTR
+514 
-526 TTRGDAEMVATSLL
+526 
-540 NDVGQRN
+540 
-547 KADTNTPEYAALK
+547 
-560 ASIAKTGIV
+560 
-569 DPITITTNSLGK
+569 
-581 PEVFEG
+581 
-587 NHRLQAARELG
+587 
-598 IKEIPVV
+598 
-605 LHSRINQSESRPVV
+605 
-619 GIKPSSLL
+619 
-627 TKAPRAMQGEMFSTN
+627 
-642 EQIGRAITG
+642 
-651 AMALAGQD
+651 MALAGQD

-667 ENRKQRVADYE
+667 KNRKQRVMDYE
-678 HSDAEVMRLGRSADM
+678 HNDAEIMRLGRSAGM
-693 NAAQAMANRDA
+693 NAAQSMANRDA
-704 LVAEAKK
+704 LVAAAKK
-711 RTLETIDQAIAGL
+711 QTLETIDQAIAGL

-735 DLFGSASQRAT
+735 DLFESASQKATEKPT

-769 RKDFGAE
+769 RQDFGAE
-776 EVGAKPE
+776 KVGAKPE
-783 AETTE
+783 AETTK

-798 TAPSIS
+798 TAPLVS
-804 TEHINATNEGTLVN
+804 TEHINDTQEGKLVN

-827 TDSPGEVDKHTAL
+827 TNSPGEVDKHTAL
-840 KNVVRKDVLNYD
+840 KGTVRKDILNYD
-852 IAKPGATKSSGLREA
+852 IAKPGETKSSGLREA
-867 LDYIGSL
+867 LNYIGSL

-883 MIDQLEQNKSPS
+883 MIEQLEQNKSPS

-922 GKELDEL
+922 GKELEEL
-929 PIMRKQAGD
+929 PIMRKQTGE

-946 TKNMPAPATGEFKGV
+946 TKNVPAPATGKFIGV
-961 APYESKVEAT
+961 IPYESEIKTT
-971 PIKTKE
+971 PIKAKE
-977 RGTNSEGKPRRPS
+977 RGPSPEGKPRRPS
-990 LDDQEKKRFVV
+990 LNDQEPKRFVV

-1010 RAIKQ
+1010 RNIKQ
-1015 LIAARGAP
+1015 LIATRGAP

-1050 YDIATDEAANST
+1050 YDIATGERANTT
-1062 FYGEGGKYAAAF
+1062 FYGEGGQYTVAF
-1074 QKWINDN
+1074 QKWITDN
-1081 LDQSTIGV
+1081 LDQSTVDI
-1089 LNDLIAIHKLNVA
+1089 LNDLVAVHKLNIA
-1102 ETEKYN
+1102 ETDKYN
-1108 AAISKYNEALDGFA
+1108 VAVSKYNDALDAFA

-1128 AEVTAKKKLEKT
+1128 AEAASKKKLEKT

-1161 APAEKLKHSL
+1161 TPIEKFKHSSE
-1171 GTMHPAVLRMVEK
+1171 TIHPAVLRMVEK
-1184 GDLTGALETLADAEK
+1184 GNLTEALETLADSEN

-1219 IINRNK
+1219 IVNRNK
-1225 ILSLSNDPNVKE
+1225 MLPLSNDPNVEE
-1237 TLKNQIAML
+1237 TFKNQIATL
-1246 VKMVETSIP
+1246 VKMIETSIP
-1255 EERQGVMVRNLKSD
+1255 TERQGVMVRNLKSD
-1269 NLQAVMTEVKNLQK
+1269 NLQAVMTEIKNLKK
-1283 NFTNASQQEI
+1283 NFTNDSQREI
-1293 AKQAYDLLNREYG
+1293 AKQAFDFLNKEYG

-1313 ESDTIMLRDTTIS
+1313 ASDTIMLRDNTIS

-1333 VLHAITSDLIENADK
+1333 VLHAVTSDLIDNADK
-1348 LRGVRKDAYNRLEE
+1348 LRGVRKDAYNRLVE
-1362 LYKYASGILAA
+1362 LYEYSRGKLAV
-1373 QNSGTTAY
+1373 QNSGTTPY
-1381 GVQDLHEFISEAMT
+1381 GLQDLHEFISEAMT
-1395 NPEFQAD
+1395 NPVFQAD

-1432 SKDSN
+1432 SKDSD

-1453 ASLESAETSKFL
+1453 ASLEGIEGAKEPTET
-1465 DANIDDKGA
+1465 KG
-1474 YIPSTKKGEDPI
+1474 
-1486 ATAGFKTLRAGN
+1486 
-1498 DYSEKLTGAIFITGM
+1498 
-1513 NVADRNKGAGTKLL
+1513 
-1527 QAITRWA
+1527 Q
-1534 DANKKT
+1534 
-1540 LVLSAI
+1540 
-1546 ASPDSLLGGLSQE
+1546 
-1559 QLKGWYARNGFED
+1559 
-1572 RTDIMV
+1572 
-1578 RTPSKEARK
+1578 
-1587 LKPKAIPG
+1587 PKAIAG
-1595 RIAAVPAGMQNTPST
+1595 RIPAVPAGMQNTPNT
-1610 LKQLQKSRTWEEAQK
+1610 LKLLTKSRTWDEAQK
-1625 PFEQIIVS
+1625 PFGQIIVS
-1633 AKAASRPQLLGALT
+1633 AKAASRPALLGALT

-1684 DILKLWER
+1684 DILNVWER
-1692 MQSSDPAESKALAK
+1692 MQSSNPEESRALAT

-1737 ELSLTSKN
+1737 LLSFTSKN
-1745 IYRRVR
+1745 IYRQVR

-1763 IMAKRIIEMRNL
+1763 TMAKRIIEMRNL

-1803 HGRFWYQIGTG
+1803 HGRFWYQIGAG
-1814 KDREY
+1814 KNREY

-1837 QDPNLPVREGSEYAQ
+1837 QDPNLPVKEGSEYAE

-1857 AKQSNFLRTVFSAI
+1857 AKQSNFLRTVFGAI
-1871 DGVSNTT
+1871 DDISSPT
-1878 FAGLPAQNLKDTI
+1878 FAGIPAQNLKDTI

-1957 DRKDADGKFDKELSR
+1957 DRKDEAGGFDKELSR

-2058 KTVAG
+2058 RTAAG
-2063 QIIAT
+2063 QIMAT
-2068 GFEVETGKRIRDYRV
+2068 GFEVETGKRVRDFRL

-2096 VDKQAYER
+2096 VDKRAYER

-2127 DSYGGVKNRAMEA
+2127 ESYGGVKNRAMEA
-2140 MSSLFHNA
+2140 LTALFHNA

-2169 GYADQN
+2169 GYADQDM
-2175 LAFAEAVAD
+2175 AFAEAVAD

-2216 KQFPQQMTF
+2216 KQFPQHMTF
-2225 FLAHNAVNMFKGMDA
+2225 FLTHNAINMFKGMDA
-2240 PTRRE
+2240 STRRE

-2254 GMAAILSGGTGIWGF
+2254 GMAAIMAGGTGIWGF
-2269 STVAAI
+2269 STVASI

-2288 EEMFDFELEFVNWAV
+2288 EELFDFELEFVNWAV

-2315 RGAGN
+2315 RGTAN

-2347 VQALQTFLVDLLG
+2347 VEALQTFLVDLLG
-2360 PTAGLAVNVAEAH
+2360 PTAGLLVNVAEAR
-2373 KLWNEGHGDRA
+2373 KLWNEGHGDRT

-2403 TEGVN
+2403 SEGVN
-2408 TLSGDPLMEDV
+2408 TLGGDPLMEDV

-2465 LAFMSNDADT
+2465 LAFMSNDSDT

-2485 FNSKHPSVLI
+2485 FNSKHPSVSI

-2510 STQMDHG
+2510 SSEMDHG

-2529 SHDYIDKI
+2529 NHSYIDKI